1 MVVDLISKVSLD
13 EGSTPSI
20 STLLCRQWPLTR
32 RVSAVFSGMTG
43 FDSLQVWVK
52 EIMAAYK
59 WQINQHVSAAF
70 KEGSVDRS
78 PGCDI
83 PGFLLR
89 LTVAIWQVADYGLQ
103 PIKLHYRYSEAERYN
118 NHEYSHLL
126 YCVLVPVIYTNSKLH
141 IF

>member
-52 EIMAAYK
+52 EIMAACK
-59 WQINQHVSAAF
+59 WQINQHSAEVGLF
-70 KEGSVDRS
+70 KMGGIR
-78 PGCDI
+78 
-83 PGFLLR
+83 LL
-89 LTVAIWQVADYGLQ
+89 QVN
-103 PIKLHYRYSEAERYN
+103 PHTI
-118 NHEYSHLL
+118 NHKTDM
-126 YCVLVPVIYTNSKLH
+126 V
-141 IF
+141 